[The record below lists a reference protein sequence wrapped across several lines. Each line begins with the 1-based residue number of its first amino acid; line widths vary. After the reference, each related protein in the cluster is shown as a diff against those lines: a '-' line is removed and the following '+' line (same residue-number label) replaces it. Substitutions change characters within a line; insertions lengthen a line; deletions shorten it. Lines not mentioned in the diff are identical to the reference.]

1 MTKTII
7 TFKAL
12 SEHRIIKKDI
22 PIEHSFQ
29 VIPATV
35 FNGVELPATSIE
47 SQVIDYLDSI
57 DKRDLMVE
65 HDFDTILDYWPK
77 RIRRKRDEVAEF
89 IEYCNP
95 YIQKFPQFKRPFEA
109 VISESKEVLFGK
121 NKSNETKLK
130 EVLNMVNIAFKA
142 SSGMAN
148 AIINRLNKYDADKT
162 REQSQ
167 IPKELAGDQD
177 CNPGESKQLL

>member
-12 SEHRIIKKDI
+12 SDHRIIKKDI

-65 HDFDTILDYWPK
+65 HDFDIILDYWPK
-77 RIRRKRDEVAEF
+77 VVRKKRNEISEF
-89 IEYCNP
+89 IAFCKP
-95 YIQKFPQFKRPFEA
+95 YIEQYPTLERPFSA
-109 VISESKEVLFGK
+109 IISESKDVLFGK
-121 NKSNETKLK
+121 RKSNETKFK
-130 EVLNMVNIAFKA
+130 EVLNMIDIAFKV
-142 SSGMAN
+142 SSGTAD
-148 AIINRLNKYDADKT
+148 AITNILKKYDADKT

-167 IPKELAGDQD
+167 VPKELAGDQG
-177 CNPGESKQLL
+177 CNPGESRELL